1 MTGTIVGI
9 IAVGN
14 TGAAAAATVVGV
26 VVAVEE
32 SFARLISPPS
42 IGWPGPPV

>member
-14 TGAAAAATVVGV
+14 TGAVVAAAA
-26 VVAVEE
+26 VEG
-32 SFARLISPPS
+32 SFVRPLSPPPS
-42 IGWPGPPV
+42 IG